1 MERTSQL
8 CHIIFSS
15 SVDMNGENICSLLD
29 VQLSENNIL
38 YTRWSCCVMLMIL
51 LTLVMAHNTF
61 NPTVA
66 AFIFYRVQILVD
78 NEEGS
83 HSFSKHLLSMP
94 SESFQLCG
102 TYFNTESKC
111 GWMRFYTNSETVE
124 VKKDKYHV
132 QFAASSL
139 RTHELPKPTVA
150 FGP

>member
-1 MERTSQL
+1 
-8 CHIIFSS
+8 
-15 SVDMNGENICSLLD
+15 
-29 VQLSENNIL
+29 
-38 YTRWSCCVMLMIL
+38 MLMIL

-78 NEEGS
+78 NKEGS